1 MMGLLAYAEGFK
13 CSIGLKTCMFLTVA
27 MWNVTEEETN
37 TLGIK
42 HLKEYKAFQLHPQ

>member
-1 MMGLLAYAEGFK
+1 MFHWFK
-13 CSIGLKTCMFLTVA
+13 NLYVLKLFLTVA